1 MDSLNYMANLDALRP
16 QDEVKFVIASRGDYE
31 FARDIVHRYDLG
43 NRVQAVLMSCVFGS
57 LEFVELVNWILEDR
71 LPVRFQLQMH
81 KFVWNPETRGV

>member
-1 MDSLNYMANLDALRP
+1 
-16 QDEVKFVIASRGDYE
+16 
-31 FARDIVHRYDLG
+31 
-43 NRVQAVLMSCVFGS
+43 VQAVLMSCVFGS